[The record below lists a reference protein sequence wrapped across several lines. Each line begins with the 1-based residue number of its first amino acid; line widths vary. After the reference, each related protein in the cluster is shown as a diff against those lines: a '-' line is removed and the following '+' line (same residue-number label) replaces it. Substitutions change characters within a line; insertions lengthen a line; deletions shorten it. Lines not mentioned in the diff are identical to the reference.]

1 MKNILRILYI
11 LLFVIAG
18 IWVFLHPVKTETN
31 LLRAVYSNSYS
42 DEIVVTLSGRYSSK
56 INVLIESSSVQSA
69 SQAADKFL
77 NSIDK
82 KSFMIKDFDFSKI
95 LSTLQIYNQNLLSAS
110 TAKELENKQYD
121 VVTVQ
126 AYNRLLD
133 PFGIMLLPL
142 NEDPF
147 VLFGDYLKSLGNDN
161 SDTLEYNG
169 KYYKFLSLEVNNN
182 IALSPDIV
190 NKKIKE
196 LTRLQ
201 SEMSNS
207 DVKIYLTGTP
217 IHSYY
222 ASSKSMIE
230 INIICALSSL
240 FILAI
245 CYFYFRNLKLLIPIA
260 ISLGGGIL
268 AGYLLCA
275 IFFPSI
281 HVLTFVFSTTLIG
294 ICIDYSLHYFIEKDI
309 EKIFKSLT
317 VSMLTTVSA
326 FAILLFSGVELLKQI
341 SVFTMTGLFTVY
353 SMVVLFYPLF
363 KFSGQSG
370 KINFNLTPKFKKIF
384 SVVIILVSVCGIF
397 CLKFNDDIRNL
408 YVPSKKLMKAEKL
421 FAEVTGGN
429 KKTTFALI
437 KGENMQEILQKEEN
451 ITKNLMPQDYQAIS
465 KYIPSI
471 KRQQENFNLRKVLY
485 KKELNK
491 YAKFLSPK
499 EKQKLLNLKQT
510 NKYLEYKD
518 LPEFSEFMPD
528 KNTSLIVLYDI
539 KNPEIITKNGA
550 EYIDVTQSITT
561 KIRNCRI
568 NCVKMLLPIFII
580 LFALLSCIYKP
591 KTALK
596 ITSPSIIAAVFSIAL
611 VSLTGQEINLFHIL
625 AIFLIV
631 GFGLD
636 YSVFRASGIQSASD
650 AVLLSCLT
658 SIFSFLLLAFTS
670 FKLISSLG
678 FILSAGLTVSYLA
691 SLLFDYKKENG

>member
-56 INVLIESSSVQSA
+56 INVLIESLSVQSA

-207 DVKIYLTGTP
+207 DIKIYLTGTP

-294 ICIDYSLHYFIEKDI
+294 ICIDYSLHYFI
-309 EKIFKSLT
+309 
-317 VSMLTTVSA
+317 
-326 FAILLFSGVELLKQI
+326 
-341 SVFTMTGLFTVY
+341 
-353 SMVVLFYPLF
+353 
-363 KFSGQSG
+363 
-370 KINFNLTPKFKKIF
+370 
-384 SVVIILVSVCGIF
+384 
-397 CLKFNDDIRNL
+397 
-408 YVPSKKLMKAEKL
+408 
-421 FAEVTGGN
+421 
-429 KKTTFALI
+429 
-437 KGENMQEILQKEEN
+437 
-451 ITKNLMPQDYQAIS
+451 
-465 KYIPSI
+465 
-471 KRQQENFNLRKVLY
+471 
-485 KKELNK
+485 
-491 YAKFLSPK
+491 
-499 EKQKLLNLKQT
+499 
-510 NKYLEYKD
+510 
-518 LPEFSEFMPD
+518 
-528 KNTSLIVLYDI
+528 
-539 KNPEIITKNGA
+539 
-550 EYIDVTQSITT
+550 
-561 KIRNCRI
+561 
-568 NCVKMLLPIFII
+568 
-580 LFALLSCIYKP
+580 
-591 KTALK
+591 
-596 ITSPSIIAAVFSIAL
+596 
-611 VSLTGQEINLFHIL
+611 
-625 AIFLIV
+625 
-631 GFGLD
+631 
-636 YSVFRASGIQSASD
+636 
-650 AVLLSCLT
+650 
-658 SIFSFLLLAFTS
+658 
-670 FKLISSLG
+670 
-678 FILSAGLTVSYLA
+678 
-691 SLLFDYKKENG
+691 

>member
-1 MKNILRILYI
+1 
-11 LLFVIAG
+11 
-18 IWVFLHPVKTETN
+18 
-31 LLRAVYSNSYS
+31 
-42 DEIVVTLSGRYSSK
+42 
-56 INVLIESSSVQSA
+56 
-69 SQAADKFL
+69 
-77 NSIDK
+77 
-82 KSFMIKDFDFSKI
+82 
-95 LSTLQIYNQNLLSAS
+95 
-110 TAKELENKQYD
+110 
-121 VVTVQ
+121 
-126 AYNRLLD
+126 
-133 PFGIMLLPL
+133 
-142 NEDPF
+142 
-147 VLFGDYLKSLGNDN
+147 
-161 SDTLEYNG
+161 
-169 KYYKFLSLEVNNN
+169 
-182 IALSPDIV
+182 
-190 NKKIKE
+190 
-196 LTRLQ
+196 
-201 SEMSNS
+201 
-207 DVKIYLTGTP
+207 
-217 IHSYY
+217 
-222 ASSKSMIE
+222 
-230 INIICALSSL
+230 
-240 FILAI
+240 
-245 CYFYFRNLKLLIPIA
+245 
-260 ISLGGGIL
+260 
-268 AGYLLCA
+268 
-275 IFFPSI
+275 
-281 HVLTFVFSTTLIG
+281 
-294 ICIDYSLHYFIEKDI
+294 
-309 EKIFKSLT
+309 
-317 VSMLTTVSA
+317 MLTTVSA

-499 EKQKLLNLKQT
+499 EKQKLLNSKQT

-580 LFALLSCIYKP
+580 LFALL
-591 KTALK
+591 TM
-596 ITSPSIIAAVFSIAL
+596 
-611 VSLTGQEINLFHIL
+611 
-625 AIFLIV
+625 
-631 GFGLD
+631 
-636 YSVFRASGIQSASD
+636 
-650 AVLLSCLT
+650 
-658 SIFSFLLLAFTS
+658 
-670 FKLISSLG
+670 
-678 FILSAGLTVSYLA
+678 
-691 SLLFDYKKENG
+691 

>member
-169 KYYKFLSLEVNNN
+169 KHYKFLSLEVNNN

-528 KNTSLIVLYDI
+528 KNT
-539 KNPEIITKNGA
+539 
-550 EYIDVTQSITT
+550 
-561 KIRNCRI
+561 
-568 NCVKMLLPIFII
+568 
-580 LFALLSCIYKP
+580 
-591 KTALK
+591 
-596 ITSPSIIAAVFSIAL
+596 
-611 VSLTGQEINLFHIL
+611 
-625 AIFLIV
+625 
-631 GFGLD
+631 
-636 YSVFRASGIQSASD
+636 
-650 AVLLSCLT
+650 
-658 SIFSFLLLAFTS
+658 
-670 FKLISSLG
+670 
-678 FILSAGLTVSYLA
+678 
-691 SLLFDYKKENG
+691 